1 MNRRPTQRALAAA
14 ALLALAAGCAAGPA
28 GGAAPAPLRLTVT
41 AAARL
46 NPDEYGNSL
55 PTAVRVYQLK
65 SAARTG
71 AADLA
76 ALLREPKE
84 VLGEDLLGMD
94 EVFVEPKGS
103 AEKTIAREK
112 DARAVMVVAV
122 VRRPS
127 GDGWRLVYE
136 LPSSGK
142 TTALDVT
149 VDEYRIV
156 GR

>member
-1 MNRRPTQRALAAA
+1 MLRALVPA
-14 ALLALAAGCAAGPA
+14 ALLALAAGCAAGSP
-28 GGAAPAPLRLTVT
+28 GGATPAPIQLKVT

-65 SAARTG
+65 SASKTG
-71 AADLA
+71 AADLS
-76 ALLREPKE
+76 ALLRDPKE
-84 VLGEDLLGMD
+84 VLGEDFLAVD
-94 EVFVEPKGS
+94 EVFVEPKGA
-103 AEKTIAREK
+103 AEKTIPREK
-112 DARAVMVVAV
+112 GARAVMVVAV

-127 GDGWRLVYE
+127 GDAWRLVYE

-142 TTALDVT
+142 TAALDVA